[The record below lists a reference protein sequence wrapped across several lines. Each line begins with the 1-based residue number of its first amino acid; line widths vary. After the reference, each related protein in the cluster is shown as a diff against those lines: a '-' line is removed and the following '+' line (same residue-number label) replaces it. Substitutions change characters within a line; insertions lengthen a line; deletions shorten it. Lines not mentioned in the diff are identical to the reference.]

1 MAEKQSSLFPIPSKN
16 NFGTPV
22 HKLVR
27 RDDPGTSF
35 AAAEKVDTT
44 KLEALVWSVIR
55 EFGSKGCISDDVRRK
70 LHQFPYSSV
79 TARYKALDEKKLIE
93 FTGEK
98 RQGSSGRSQRV
109 MRTT

>member
-1 MAEKQSSLFPIPSKN
+1 MAKQDSLFPIPSKHS
-16 NFGTPV
+16 FGTEPF
-22 HKLVR
+22 KLAR
-27 RDDPGTSF
+27 RDDPETSH
-35 AAAEKVDTT
+35 AAAEKVDTN

-55 EFGSKGCISDDVRRK
+55 EFGPKGCISDDVRKK
-70 LHQFPYSSV
+70 LHSFPYSSV

-109 MRTT
+109 MRVT